1 MRKVITV
8 GLALVVTAAAVVLLG
23 RSVHAQAGQSIVD
36 LPALM
41 SGGSRLG
48 VSVRDVRTDDLTG
61 AGLNEPRGVL
71 VDHGYPAPPEREE
84 TAQEH
89 EHDEDDV
96 RERGRRDQR
105 ARSYTVEVSG
115 IVRPGGS

>member
-1 MRKVITV
+1 MRKVITF

-61 AGLNEPRGVL
+61 AGFNEPRGVL

-96 RERGRRDQR
+96 REDDEISEHAHTR
-105 ARSYTVEVSG
+105 
-115 IVRPGGS
+115 